1 MRKSL
6 LTLAV
11 GVSLGAL
18 TTLAAADEID
28 YPDGYRSWTHVKSM
42 TIHKGHPLETPFLGI
57 HHVYANERALHGL
70 QSKHFA
76 DGAMLVFDQLQSED
90 AGAASVEGD
99 RVLIGVMLKDNAR
112 FPQTNGWGYQA
123 WPKDSRSQRLVDDGG
138 LSCHGCH
145 IQQKDRDYVF
155 SQWRD

>member
-99 RVLIGVMLKDNAR
+99 RVALVLGAEGKGLRQKTRQTCATLARIDLPGEIKSLNVSNAAALSLYVTRR
-112 FPQTNGWGYQA
+112 F
-123 WPKDSRSQRLVDDGG
+123 L
-138 LSCHGCH
+138 
-145 IQQKDRDYVF
+145 DR
-155 SQWRD
+155 